1 MRFAICDW
9 KSASDSAACGS
20 ALLALLLVPALARA
34 QQTWTLTTA
43 DFKTQSVNVVSID
56 DAGAKI
62 TRVHGG
68 DASVVPWRQILQ
80 LERVAA
86 ANATTPA
93 PPPTTRPGGSKFT
106 LYLSNGDRIAGDAAG
121 LEGET
126 LAWSSPAAGR
136 VDVKLKQVLSIARAG
151 ETPPRLDA
159 QRTTDVVFLINGD
172 TARGLLSAVDNTG
185 LTVQADG
192 NAVPV
197 PWEAV
202 KSVALATVATAA
214 GDGSN
219 ANERGV
225 RVTLADGSVLSS
237 PAFTLAADKATLG
250 AADAKRELPASAVV
264 AVEQV
269 NGPVAWLSSLQ
280 LSESVQTPFLETVF
294 PARMDRTVRG
304 EPIRFGDR
312 TFPRGIGVHAYS
324 RLVWQLP
331 EGNRYKTFRTQYAID
346 GDKPYANVTV
356 RVKLDDKVVHE
367 QQDVVAGK
375 LSEVVQAPLAG
386 GAKTLTL
393 EVDYGKTYDVQDR
406 FNWIEPAL
414 LAE

>member
-1 MRFAICDW
+1 M
-9 KSASDSAACGS
+9 
-20 ALLALLLVPALARA
+20 LALLLTATRA
-34 QQTWTLTTA
+34 SAQATWTLTTA
-43 DFKTQSVNVVSID
+43 DFRTQSINVVSLD

-68 DASVVPWRQILQ
+68 DESVIPWQQILQ
-80 LERVAA
+80 LERVSAA
-86 ANATTPA
+86 GAAPA
-93 PPPTTRPGGSKFT
+93 PPPTTRPDSSKFT
-106 LYLSNGDRIAGDAAG
+106 LYLANGDRIAGDAAS

-126 LAWSSPAAGR
+126 LVWTSPAAGL
-136 VDVKLKQVLSIARAG
+136 VKAKLKQVLAIARAG
-151 ETPPRLDA
+151 EASPRREE
-159 QRTTDVVFLINGD
+159 QRTTDVVFLTNGD
-172 TARGLLSAVDNTG
+172 TARGLLSAVDKTG
-185 LTVQADG
+185 LTVQVEG

-197 PWEAV
+197 PWDAV
-202 KSVALATVATAA
+202 KSVALASVATA
-214 GDGSN
+214 GDGGAN
-219 ANERGV
+219 ANERRV
-225 RVTLADGSVLSS
+225 RVTLADGSLLSS

-250 AADAKRELPASAVV
+250 AGDAKRELPAGAVV
-264 AVEQV
+264 AIEQV

-280 LSESVQTPFLETVF
+280 PSESVQTPFLETVF

-304 EPIRFGDR
+304 DPIRFGDR
-312 TFPRGIGVHAYS
+312 AFPRGIGVHAYS

-331 EGNRYKTFRTQYAID
+331 QGNRYKAFRTQYAID

-375 LSEVVQAPLAG
+375 ISDVVQIPLA

-393 EVDYGKTYDVQDR
+393 EVDYGQTYDVQDR

-414 LAE
+414 LAQ

>member
-1 MRFAICDW
+1 MRFLICDW
-9 KSASDSAACGS
+9 KRGSFSAACGF
-20 ALLALLLVPALARA
+20 AVLALLQLQAPALAQA
-34 QQTWTLTTA
+34 TWTLTTA
-43 DFKTQSVNVVSID
+43 DFETQSINLASID
-56 DAGAKI
+56 ESGAKI

-68 DASVVPWRQILQ
+68 DQSTIPWPQILQ
-80 LERVAA
+80 LDRSAA
-86 ANATTPA
+86 SVTGAS
-93 PPPTTRPGGSKFT
+93 PTTKPEGSKFT
-106 LYLSNGDRIAGDAAG
+106 LYLANGDRVAGDAVG

-126 LAWSSPAAGR
+126 LGWSSPAAGR
-136 VDVKLKQVLSIARAG
+136 VDVKLKQVLAIARAG
-151 ETPPRLDA
+151 ETPPRRDP
-159 QRTTDVVFLINGD
+159 QRTADVVFLTNGD
-172 TARGLLSAVDNTG
+172 TARGLLSAIDKTG
-185 LTVQADG
+185 LSVQAEG

-197 PWEAV
+197 PWDAV
-202 KSVALATVATAA
+202 RAVALASVATDEATK
-214 GDGSN
+214 
-219 ANERGV
+219 NERGV

-237 PAFTLAADKATLG
+237 PAFTLAGDKATLG
-250 AADAKRELPASAVV
+250 AGDAKRDLPASAVV

-269 NGPVAWLSSLQ
+269 NGPVAWLSSLPPI
-280 LSESVQTPFLETVF
+280 ENVQTPFLETIF

-304 EPIRFGDR
+304 DVIRFGDR

-324 RLVWQLP
+324 RLVWKLP

-367 QQDVVAGK
+367 TQDFVAGK
-375 LSEVVQAPLAG
+375 LADVVQAPLA

-414 LAE
+414 LAQ